1 LVLVAG
7 TGVASARTSPGHTIA
22 TAGTLTMGP
31 LATGGGGAIDFWK
44 VKLHGGDVVRLA
56 VTYPAGNAYT
66 FALYAPGT
74 NDANFQNVGSFSS
87 AATNTSGG
95 VSKSVLDL
103 QAAYNGTFILAACE
117 NVLHGDCHYAGS
129 TGNVPMGAYTFTPTL
144 VNGGVPAAVAAKE
157 TKAGATIAKAGK
169 MGAGNFEA
177 GGANTIDFWKMNLRG
192 GDRVRFAVTYPVGNA
207 YTFALYAPGT
217 SDANFRAV
225 GSFSSA
231 ATNASGGVSKSVLD
245 LQAPYNGT
253 FVLAVCEDVL
263 ADNCFY
269 AGSTGPVTMGAY
281 TFTPT
286 LVDGGVRAA
295 VAARETKA
303 GATIAAARKM
313 GAGNFEAGG
322 ANTIDFWKMTLR
334 HGDKMRFAVNYTAG
348 NAYTFALYAP
358 GTNDS
363 TFRNV
368 TALSSQSTNPG
379 NGVTRSILA
388 LQAPSNGTFI
398 LAVCEDVVGAN
409 CAFAGSTGPVRM
421 GPYTFTTKQTG
432 GRETRT
438 SLKLSA
444 STVRYGH
451 EKSLKFSVA
460 VSAVYAGHATG
471 KVTISDGRTNVCT
484 VKLVKGKG
492 SCSPATNRAIPA
504 GRHSIVASYGGNL
517 LGSKSGTVTLRVRR

>member
-1 LVLVAG
+1 MRIIRLIAVLWMPIAGLVLVAG

-74 NDANFQNVGSFSS
+74 SDANFQNVGSFSS

-157 TKAGATIAKAGK
+157 TKAGATIAKAG
-169 MGAGNFEA
+169 
-177 GGANTIDFWKMNLRG
+177 
-192 GDRVRFAVTYPVGNA
+192 
-207 YTFALYAPGT
+207 
-217 SDANFRAV
+217 
-225 GSFSSA
+225 
-231 ATNASGGVSKSVLD
+231 
-245 LQAPYNGT
+245 
-253 FVLAVCEDVL
+253 
-263 ADNCFY
+263 
-269 AGSTGPVTMGAY
+269 
-281 TFTPT
+281 
-286 LVDGGVRAA
+286 
-295 VAARETKA
+295 
-303 GATIAAARKM
+303 KM